1 MAQNN
6 SNVSHVL
13 DNTNSVIN
21 GTGGW
26 STGFVTKSGDPI
38 GTILNSGNG
47 GNLDNTLNP
56 ATYNDNYS
64 LAVNYT
70 DAVAAATRLNTATL
84 LLNQVNGEGGEFL
97 PTEQVAKAEWAAAG
111 TVGSYFT
118 AASWTTAP
126 KLTGNASTFTLSNT
140 GDGNKTLVLSE
151 NISGSPFTTGN
162 GAVSEALTFRG
173 TANDVL
179 TVKHNVNVANIPATT
194 NNNFGSALDV
204 RNEAYAEGYAK
215 QGVTSN
221 YAWNTSHKY
230 TEANSNQT
238 LNDAFGET
246 YAYKDA
252 DLTINSSVKT
262 NLADSANIN
271 GAERIAESK
280 VANYSYTHAKTGSV
294 SYIVTDTRNLAQ
306 VDQRTWTNTTVT
318 NVAKFEVVDKTNGT
332 TITAKGL
339 ITGTTDNLS
348 TAANNVLPTVFK
360 STGAE
365 FKVDGAHYTLAV
377 DAKEFDVDHAGVA
390 SNALLTLIDATSSTG
405 DVFNSALGD
414 VPAGQVSLADAFNPY
429 ISTVGA
435 VAGARL
441 DGTQFN
447 DIITVKDSAT
457 APFNATIDAKAGND
471 KITGGFGN
479 DNINGGAGNDTI
491 DGGAGDDKI
500 DVSVA
505 GADTIIVSA
514 GNDTITG
521 FELGTDSLTVT
532 KGTGTAKV
540 TITFADNTS
549 AVYNVTGNATTDVT
563 IPAAVKTKVD
573 LEKIAGVAADRLN
586 LVGTDNNDTLIG
598 AAGDDSLNGG
608 KGADTLTG
616 NAGADTFKFSDLTNG
631 IANRVDTI
639 TDFSATAGDKIDV
652 SALGFKTFIGTAA
665 FTPANETGA
674 LRFDDATHTL
684 QGNTDA
690 NNANAK
696 IDLAVILTGV
706 TAADLSAGSFIFA

>member
-38 GTILNSGNG
+38 GTVLNSGNG

-140 GDGNKTLVLSE
+140 SDGNKTLVLSE

-429 ISTVGA
+429 ISV
-435 VAGARL
+435 VADTL
-441 DGTQFN
+441 TGTQFN
-447 DIITVKDSAT
+447 DAITVKD
-457 APFNATIDAKAGND
+457 
-471 KITGGFGN
+471 
-479 DNINGGAGNDTI
+479 
-491 DGGAGDDKI
+491 
-500 DVSVA
+500 VA
-505 GADTIIVSA
+505 GTVAGTFVGGKVNAGA

-521 FELGTDSLTVT
+521 SKGDDNLTGGAGADAFNVAAGKDVITDFQLGTDALTVT
-532 KGTGTAKV
+532 KGTATAKV
-540 TITFADNTS
+540 TVKFADGTS
-549 AVYNVTGNATTDVT
+549 AIYNVTGNATTDVT